1 MEEEAWGEALAQL
14 ERVWP
19 RVAGTAGETAP
30 SEREPAADPAAA
42 QRCAA
47 ASLLAAAECGGR
59 AAAGLRAM
67 AMDCAAG
74 ARRLAAEEFLRSGTL
89 PEAGTPPRPEGGL
102 ALRLRAAYLALQRA
116 EAACAAVSGP
126 PERCALCTAVA
137 AENRARRQQ
146 IFVLVAGLMK

>member
-1 MEEEAWGEALAQL
+1 MEEAWGEALAQL

-30 SEREPAADPAAA
+30 ARPAPAADPIAA

-47 ASLLAAAECGGR
+47 ACLLAAAECGGR

-67 AMDCAAG
+67 ASDCAAG

-89 PEAGTPPRPEGGL
+89 PEAGAPPRPEGGP
-102 ALRLRAAYLALQRA
+102 ALRLRAAYLALLRA
-116 EAACAAVSGP
+116 EAACAAVNGP
-126 PERCALCTAVA
+126 PERCALCAAVA
-137 AENRARRQQ
+137 AENRACRQR
-146 IFVLVAGLMK
+146 IFALVAGLMK